1 MDLFQASDTNLL
13 PRNGV
18 VNYHGRVL
26 PDLEAA
32 RYFTALMDSVPW
44 KSDEVVIFGKRILT
58 ARKLAWYG
66 DAGCDYTYSGTTKQA
81 LLWSSALLDLKALAE
96 RLSGESF
103 NSCLLNLYHNGGEG
117 MGWHSDDEREIV
129 RDSAIASLSFGA
141 ERRFVFRHKETKEKV
156 ELVLENG
163 SLLVMKGETQRFWQH
178 QLPKAARVKT
188 TRINLTFR
196 RMAK

>member
-1 MDLFQASDTNLL
+1 
-13 PRNGV
+13 V